1 MYTIPATMAPL
12 SLKIVLDEG
21 AVTRTLMFEGT
32 AKIKDAHEI
41 VKDKILT
48 LDPNKDYG
56 FFLTSMENDSAGV
69 WLQEN
74 KTLEYYM
81 IRDGDSLFY
90 LPKLRNLKVRMLDGA
105 VKTLQVDESQKIQDL
120 MVVICEKIGTAN
132 YEEYGLCREETQ
144 AVEEATKSPMGTLTL
159 KRKTREKDAQL
170 QQMSKKLKTDDNVE
184 WLDQRK
190 TLRELR
196 VEPKDTLLFK
206 RRLFYSDRNI
216 DSRDPVQLNLLYV
229 QTRDAILDGRQ
240 VVTEDKAVEFAGIQ
254 CHIQYGDFQEKKHKP
269 GFIEN
274 LKEFL
279 PEQYAGSWGVE
290 KKVIKV
296 HQKLIGMST
305 VEAKHLYTK
314 TARELPTYGVT
325 FFLVKEQQKGKKKLV
340 HRLLGINS
348 ESILRL
354 DEGTKEILQTW
365 LLTQVKSYTAGNESF
380 TLNFGDYSDKSY
392 VVKTNEAIRIK
403 DILEGYIDIIRKKLA
418 APFNVTHVE
427 GEVMCE
433 DMVESSKGTV
443 VQTVVPSKMVEHS
456 LVGPSQ
462 IISVDQGQLSQ
473 QGTQIVTVQQVIT
486 SIRGDKSQQPVK
498 GEVSMRSN
506 IPQDFGK
513 RLNHLNS
520 ECVKTVVLLSNP
532 TMENLQQVRKIIDD
546 LEDGMP
552 GIIKGVK
559 EVAGNQ
565 HGDSTQKLLEEL
577 DELCNYMNMLASTTR
592 RSDLREPDN
601 LMTAQDAAKKVAE
614 ISTQMCFS
622 LDPKAKRRSTLLM
635 RSRNSFIQDEKTEA
649 SLRRASFINAADNA
663 SQAVEEAQEE
673 LDQRYNGPILSDEE
687 LRRLETK
694 SVDRMGKLNAAI
706 ALLLNAHADPRN
718 IDYEM
723 AVNSMKTINELMP
736 EFVQDAKPLTGV
748 GDSNSGR
755 ALREQ
760 IGHLL
765 NRTGTICRLTGSHDI
780 QAMQF
785 EGDAYA
791 NVAKRLIYTFS
802 RSYCKPGGNQ
812 MPDEENK
819 ITAQC
824 KDIEEKANLLLSVTN
839 ELMSLEQNDP
849 RTNELEAAEVKCND
863 AVRGLLACAKL
874 TAPSIHE
881 PHCQSALTAA
891 VENLSSSA
899 QNLILCSKPLVEKP
913 NRHKIGHQ
921 LSDGSFNLAKALDKL
936 KELYSNFN
944 GTKAEEMDVSEEPN
958 IQEAN
963 RLKFIATTAS
973 TRNALM
979 DADKELQE
987 IIKIPMT
994 VEPRSR
1000 KRDPAVQRL
1009 LSQKLAQL
1017 NAAIAALLQASSD
1030 KENPDYDTAET
1041 AANTIQ
1047 ELTPDIIENI
1057 KSMQGTM
1064 DENSWN
1070 EITSTLED
1078 MLKATRAICVN
1089 AEESN
1094 VQEMNNAASKFA
1106 NSSGKLVYVFNPRK
1120 NPNKEKEIIDLSRT
1134 ALQDTSQMLSNVY
1147 LLAETIGGKDGE
1159 DLDSAGVKVVD
1170 AAQLLLKTAEITA
1183 PSIADARCQATLLTS
1198 IDSLSDLTR
1207 TLESTWKP
1215 LVQSS
1220 DFCQIV
1226 DDLNR
1231 DLNLVQIGLKKLRR
1245 ACQDNADEDDI
1256 ITDEQTDEDKQQEI
1270 KRLKFIATKTAAK
1283 SALTDADKHL
1293 DEIMKKPTPK
1303 KSKDDVKNTD
1313 IEVQCRMS
1321 EKLAELNAAVA
1332 MFLQANSDRQNPD
1345 YDKAD
1350 MAFNNI
1356 CKLTPDI
1363 IKDTE
1368 RLHGSV
1374 DDNLWKEIAEH
1385 LKSILDA
1392 TQGMC
1397 SISQEADVQEMND
1410 AATKFAKSSGKLIYI
1425 FNPRKNPKKE
1435 EQISDLS
1442 RSAVEQTS
1450 QMLSHVYQLAQ
1461 SVGGEEGN
1469 KLDDAGVKVV
1479 DVAQQLLKTAE
1490 ITAPSISD
1498 ARCRETLLSAIERLS
1513 NHLRD
1518 LENTWMPLVDEP
1530 LHRAMGNQ
1538 LNNDLNSVKMVLN
1551 NLRDACQEGSRVPA
1565 TSEIGINEMQE
1576 RKRLKFIATKTAV
1589 KNALTEA
1596 DKQLDEVM
1604 RKPVS
1609 KKPKVNISATNPEV
1623 QRRISEKLAE
1633 LNAAIATLVQAS
1645 SDKNNPDY
1653 ENAEI
1658 AINSICELTPNII
1671 KDTEHL
1677 HGNSDDQSWKEI
1689 ADNLRSMLD
1698 AIQGICSNSQEGD
1711 VKNMNDAASDFAKS
1725 SGKLTYIFNPRKNP
1739 KKEEQI
1745 SDLSRSAVEQT
1756 SQMLSHVYQLAK
1768 SIGGE
1773 EGSKLDDVGVKVVDV
1788 AQQLL
1793 KTAEITAPSISDAR
1807 CKETLLSAIERL
1819 SNHLRDL
1826 ENTWMPLVD
1835 EPLHRAMGNQL
1846 NNDLNSVKMVL
1857 KNLRD
1862 ACLEGFRNDIPAAS
1876 QIGTNEMQERKR
1888 LKFIA
1893 SKSAVK
1899 NALTEADKQL
1909 DAIIRKP
1916 VSKISKGIS
1925 TTNPEVQRRVSE
1937 KLAELNAVIAN
1948 LVQASSDNNNP
1959 DYENAEIAIH
1969 SICKLTPNIIKDTE
1983 HLHGNVDE
1991 KSWKEIAD
1999 NLKSILDA
2007 IQGICFNSQEGDLKE
2022 MNDAASKFAE
2032 SSGKLIYIFNPRKNP
2047 NKEKQISDLSRST
2060 LEQTSQ
2066 MLSRVYQL
2074 AESVGGEEANNLD
2087 DVGVKVVDVAQQLL
2101 KTAEITAPTISDARC
2116 KETLL
2121 SAIER
2126 LSSSLK
2132 NLENTWTPLVDEPKH
2147 RRIGNQLNHDL
2158 KSVKMVLNHLKDA
2171 CLEEAGNDDPPA
2183 SEIRGDEMQERKRL
2197 KFIATKSAAKHA
2209 LIEADKQ
2216 LEEIMKK
2223 PVSKKLKDN
2232 SNSTHLDVRRNLSEK
2247 LAELNAAIAALL
2259 QASSDDDNPDYH
2271 SAEIAINDICKLT
2284 PGIIKDVEYLHSC
2297 IDEKTLKETFEHL
2310 KATLDATREICS
2322 NCQKSDFK
2330 EMNDATSKFAKS
2342 SGKLIYTFNPRVN
2355 PKKEEQISL
2364 LSRAAVEQTSRM
2376 LSHIYQLAESIDN
2389 EYGHKLDDVGVK
2401 VVDVAQQLLKT
2412 AEVTA
2417 PSIANTRCKNALLEA
2432 IKRLSDQLRKMES
2445 TWKPLIKG
2453 PEHQQIGD
2461 QLNHDLNLIQIA
2473 LDKLKDACHDHN
2485 GTDTITHPETQR
2497 LVFIAT
2503 ALKAK
2508 NAMIA
2513 AEKELKDKTPIKAID
2528 KAEVP
2533 AMKRSLSQR
2542 LARLNSTIASLVLAT
2557 ADDDKPDY
2565 NAATRSIDTI
2575 TRLTPDIIK
2584 DVKSIKGD
2592 IDQNSWK
2599 IVDENLND
2607 VVVRTRDICRY
2618 VEDNN
2623 PPELK
2628 EAAFKCAKSV
2638 GRLSYVFGPPP
2649 DTKKEN
2655 QILDLSRSAV
2665 EQTSLMLS
2673 DVQQL
2678 ADKIG
2683 GNAGKKL
2690 NNNRVQVDKA
2700 SKILQKTAEILAPTI
2715 SDAYCQETLISA
2727 VDDLSKFSEELKGIW
2742 KPIVQAPQLRQTGD
2756 KLEEN
2761 LKHVNST
2768 LDKLRKACQK
2778 TDNSQVTKPTHI
2790 NVQHA
2795 KDNIKEAE
2803 NMFLVDKMVELP
2815 ANECLDKPG
2824 ATIKPITE
2832 QREQI
2837 SHKIGALN
2845 EAMARLLQAMLDI
2858 KNPDNIQRIEKSIDV
2873 MSKLTPEIVKETI
2886 ALQRNV
2892 DDDSR
2897 QILFEEAKALCM
2909 ASQAVC
2915 DSVEKCNMEELNNA
2929 ASQYAQTS
2937 RKLRYIISTRT
2948 YPNKE
2953 KKILDMSR
2961 SACERTSLM
2970 LSRVS
2975 RLAQYIEREK
2985 RIELDTSGAKVA
2997 NAAQVLLNNAQIT
3010 ASSINEKNCQSALM
3024 STVDTLTEHTQDL
3037 KEIWVP
3043 LTQQAEQKEIG
3054 DQLRRDLRLL
3064 LTELDK
3070 IKTTCQDDTEDAPL
3084 AVTHQVSSNAK
3095 PKPPDRDNIDN
3106 ILEDIQKNVKE
3117 GKTPEYNKV
3126 TERLTIEDNPLRS
3139 LASKIL
3145 DSVMAKSKLK
3155 SNNVSPNEQNELIAF
3170 SKELQAAIKSL
3181 DITNAKCRNDPLDP
3195 RKRQD
3200 LENAIMNLQQICL
3213 LSRRKNGEQNN
3224 IIDLADYIGDVTE
3237 AVDTISNVLG
3247 GIKREHGND
3256 ALMDIKESCERINDN
3271 ARKVLNL
3278 EDEQLAEGNI
3288 IDDML
3293 KIDQFAKDCENE
3305 VKRMN
3310 LAVPKINDEKAR
3322 ETLQNELQSLAS
3334 CCDLLRFA
3342 TKSSISS
3349 AKSATLD
3356 DGLQNLE
3363 DVEKKIEIIL
3373 KPTEGDKVQ
3382 MDEAISKPAIQAAQ
3396 TALATSVASGNETEL
3411 PKALA
3416 RYAVQMRGI
3425 GAGHQKYRLKEH
3437 LKKLL
3442 DLLKTHAVVICRR
3455 VATWQEVQGPETTAT
3470 TDKVLEEL
3478 KSFTEEVE
3486 KSQNQKGSSGPVQ
3499 IIRDSD
3505 VKNLLAP
3512 SESTVTGDQKHLNN
3526 KLQQQIQKLNS
3537 ISGTIA
3543 LSLHKPE
3550 SLSRSLHTTSDAAQQ
3565 LAAIARGIKNEDP
3578 VQNKRIEQAVQ
3589 EMSIATYN
3597 LLKTSEASCNSSNPI
3612 DSRRRLLEACRLLN
3626 EAINKLGRA
3635 AFPAD
3640 KLKNECG
3647 EMNRNLQLQQTF
3659 LQAESPTCA
3668 LGYADCLDA
3677 LNNQNDVIQ
3686 KLRSEESIPRTD
3698 ITTSLRYVT
3707 SSVCNSA
3714 EFAAQSAYLLSLS
3727 DADQSIAKHGV
3738 IDLARLYKVT
3748 EATEDTC
3755 LQIICA
3761 GPGEQAAELNG
3772 CLMKQVQQ
3780 LQEAID
3786 DASDKVKGDTKHPLI
3801 ANSRELK
3808 SALNTLHG
3816 GVHLPTLKEEDFT
3829 LKIMKHLD
3837 TIKKINAIIKK
3848 VPQAKLDKDP
3858 KKTSM
3863 STEVIDHTKSLLTST
3878 SMMVKKASSS
3888 EENLVTWTMF
3898 GSSDV
3903 IKAFEALI
3911 TCIREKG
3918 AEAGF
3923 IESLKSQEDQDV
3935 TPKSFVQKQ
3944 VDLVN
3949 SWLRKPISKE
3959 KDKAAGVKAAEH
3971 VMALADQMC
3980 EDLTGPEKEEMK
3992 HMIGETKQLL
4002 DDCTVK
4008 YNSDKAYLLLERL
4021 KELRKMLEKGVVTR
4035 VVEDFLVDIP
4045 LDNLDTLQQ
4054 ETDTRKR
4061 KFLLQ
4066 KKIAELLAQLGRV
4079 TKTARLVADTGTAPR
4094 HELSTTTEKV
4104 ELLAPALVKAAQD
4117 RIESP
4122 NDKDSTKR
4130 YEDLLQQ
4137 YAQSLANVRDL
4148 CDQAV
4153 DPIDFAQAAG
4163 ETMHRIKE
4171 DSTVHSNDP
4180 QKSVYTSKV
4189 ILKLGNRVVKAGM
4202 KSSLVLH
4209 DPELK
4214 ETLARIDQTVTA
4226 KYDDVKKA
4234 DWGDVMAEIM
4244 KKTSEVESAL
4254 GGENIFLKQADSNQ
4268 PIFAAALDLHAAV
4281 REWSARDNEIVA
4293 VAKRMAVLMARL
4305 SDYMNTENKRELLH
4319 TSKSIVSESRE
4330 VAALAKKLALECT
4343 DMRIRTNLLQV
4354 CERIP
4359 TISGQLKMLTTV
4371 KGSSFGQGSKE
4382 DKEAMTM
4389 LVGNAQNLMTS
4400 IQEVV
4405 KAAASASV
4413 KIMSQRGCRMKWVR
4427 RNFY

>member
-1 MYTIPATMAPL
+1 MAPL

-1397 SISQEADVQEMND
+1397 SISQEADVQ
-1410 AATKFAKSSGKLIYI
+1410 
-1425 FNPRKNPKKE
+1425 
-1435 EQISDLS
+1435 
-1442 RSAVEQTS
+1442 
-1450 QMLSHVYQLAQ
+1450 
-1461 SVGGEEGN
+1461 
-1469 KLDDAGVKVV
+1469 
-1479 DVAQQLLKTAE
+1479 
-1490 ITAPSISD
+1490 
-1498 ARCRETLLSAIERLS
+1498 
-1513 NHLRD
+1513 
-1518 LENTWMPLVDEP
+1518 
-1530 LHRAMGNQ
+1530 
-1538 LNNDLNSVKMVLN
+1538 
-1551 NLRDACQEGSRVPA
+1551 
-1565 TSEIGINEMQE
+1565 
-1576 RKRLKFIATKTAV
+1576 
-1589 KNALTEA
+1589 
-1596 DKQLDEVM
+1596 
-1604 RKPVS
+1604 
-1609 KKPKVNISATNPEV
+1609 
-1623 QRRISEKLAE
+1623 
-1633 LNAAIATLVQAS
+1633 
-1645 SDKNNPDY
+1645 
-1653 ENAEI
+1653 
-1658 AINSICELTPNII
+1658 
-1671 KDTEHL
+1671 
-1677 HGNSDDQSWKEI
+1677 
-1689 ADNLRSMLD
+1689 
-1698 AIQGICSNSQEGD
+1698 
-1711 VKNMNDAASDFAKS
+1711 
-1725 SGKLTYIFNPRKNP
+1725 
-1739 KKEEQI
+1739 
-1745 SDLSRSAVEQT
+1745 
-1756 SQMLSHVYQLAK
+1756 
-1768 SIGGE
+1768 
-1773 EGSKLDDVGVKVVDV
+1773 
-1788 AQQLL
+1788 
-1793 KTAEITAPSISDAR
+1793 
-1807 CKETLLSAIERL
+1807 
-1819 SNHLRDL
+1819 
-1826 ENTWMPLVD
+1826 
-1835 EPLHRAMGNQL
+1835 
-1846 NNDLNSVKMVL
+1846 
-1857 KNLRD
+1857 
-1862 ACLEGFRNDIPAAS
+1862 
-1876 QIGTNEMQERKR
+1876 
-1888 LKFIA
+1888 
-1893 SKSAVK
+1893 
-1899 NALTEADKQL
+1899 
-1909 DAIIRKP
+1909 
-1916 VSKISKGIS
+1916 
-1925 TTNPEVQRRVSE
+1925 
-1937 KLAELNAVIAN
+1937 
-1948 LVQASSDNNNP
+1948 
-1959 DYENAEIAIH
+1959 
-1969 SICKLTPNIIKDTE
+1969 
-1983 HLHGNVDE
+1983 
-1991 KSWKEIAD
+1991 
-1999 NLKSILDA
+1999 
-2007 IQGICFNSQEGDLKE
+2007 E